1 MILNASM
8 SKIGGEGQP
17 GVCLTFGPFHREQR
31 QLDFVDVELAMLKII
46 QQSGELLMMF
56 TWVRIS

>member
-1 MILNASM
+1 ML
-8 SKIGGEGQP
+8 KIGGEGRP
-17 GVCLTFGPFHREQR
+17 GVCLTFGPFHWEQR

-56 TWVRIS
+56 TWAKFS